1 MKIEPM
7 TETRIKGVAA
17 SPGIA
22 IGRIKILDKR
32 MISIEH
38 QEISPD
44 EIEHEIERFNKALD
58 DSKKDLTTI
67 RDHTASQMGEEHA
80 SIFDAQLLMLED
92 DAIVQQTLESIRH
105 QHSAE
110 FAFFQVTSRLERSF
124 ADLDNDYL
132 KSRVADL
139 RDIKQRVLQHLE
151 GSIHQTVQ
159 EISEPAIVIARE
171 FTPSDTVY
179 LDRKKILG
187 FASDLGGR
195 TSHAAILA
203 RSLQVPAVVSLEQ
216 AYQRAKDNQFAII
229 DGNNGQLV
237 LSPKDSTLKSYERL
251 QAEYLDYTHKLSKIK
266 NLPARTQDGKDIE
279 LSANIEFPEEADQL
293 AELGAQGVG
302 LYRTEYLFLTR
313 NELPSEEEQVQEYT
327 RLIKKVG
334 EKPLI
339 IRTVDIGGD
348 KLPDSLRLPHENNPF
363 LGLRGIR
370 LYHKMSHL
378 LKTQVRAILRASAHG
393 SQVRILF
400 PMISDVTEI
409 RECKQMVREAK
420 GELDRQDIPYNRN
433 IPIGAM
439 IEVPSSAITADI
451 IAKECD
457 YLSIGTNDLI
467 QYSLAVD
474 RGNKQ
479 VAYLYQTYNPAIIRM
494 IRDIIHKAHTEGV
507 WVGMCGEMASD
518 PLATMVLIGLG
529 LDEFSVSPVSVLLI
543 KELIR
548 RVEYSECLNVV
559 NKVLAMPTAQEIQAY
574 LAQILGKRF
583 QDLLYCQIISK
594 CPE

>member
-1 MKIEPM
+1 MKIESM
-7 TETRIKGVAA
+7 TETHIKGVAA

-38 QEISPD
+38 QEISLD
-44 EIEHEIERFNKALD
+44 EIDQEIERFRKALNKA
-58 DSKKDLTTI
+58 KKDLTAL
-67 RDHTASQMGEEHA
+67 RNHTAEQMGDDHA
-80 SIFDAQLLMLED
+80 SIFDAHLLMLED
-92 DAIVQQTLESIRH
+92 EVIVQQTIESIKH

-110 FAFFQVTSRLERSF
+110 FAFFEVTSKLERSF
-124 ADLDNDYL
+124 ADLENDYL

-139 RDIKQRVLQHLE
+139 KDIKHRVLQHLE
-151 GSIHQTVQ
+151 GHIHQTIQ
-159 EISEPAIVIARE
+159 QISEPAIVIARE

-203 RSLQVPAVVSLEQ
+203 RSLQVPAVVGLEQ
-216 AYQRAKDNQFAII
+216 AFQRARDNQFAII
-229 DGNNGQLV
+229 DGNNGQLI
-237 LSPKDSTLKSYERL
+237 LAPEEETLKSYERL
-251 QAEYLDYTHKLSKIK
+251 EAEYIDYTHKLSKIK
-266 NLPARTQDGKDIE
+266 HLPPRTQDGKDIE
-279 LSANIEFPEEADQL
+279 LSANIEFPDEADQL
-293 AELGAQGVG
+293 EELGAHGVG

-313 NELPSEEEQVQEYT
+313 KELPSEEEQVREYT
-327 RLIKKVG
+327 RLVKKVG

-348 KLPDSLRLPHENNPF
+348 KLPESVRLPHENNPF

-370 LYHKMSHL
+370 LYRKLSHL

-393 SQVRILF
+393 SKVRILF
-400 PMISDVTEI
+400 PMITNVTEI
-409 RECKQMVREAK
+409 RECKQMIEEAK
-420 GELDRQDIPYNRN
+420 KELDDEKIPYNKN

-457 YLSIGTNDLI
+457 YLSIGTNDLV

-548 RVEYSECLNVV
+548 RVDYSECLNVV
-559 NKVLAMPTAQEIQAY
+559 NKVLAMSTAQEIQTY

-583 QDLLYCQIISK
+583 KDLLYCQIISQ